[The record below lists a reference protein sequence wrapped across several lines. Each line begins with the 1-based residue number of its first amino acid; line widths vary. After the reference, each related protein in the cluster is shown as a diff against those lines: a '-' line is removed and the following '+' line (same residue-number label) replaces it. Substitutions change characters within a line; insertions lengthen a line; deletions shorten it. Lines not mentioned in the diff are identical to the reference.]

1 MNDTKD
7 AKYMLFSL
15 IVPMYNA
22 EKYISRCI
30 KSIKDQ
36 TCEDFE
42 VLLVDDGSTDN
53 TVLCCMRNVDGD
65 ERFKII
71 KVDDNRGVSA
81 ARNLGLKNAIGEWI
95 WFIDADDWI
104 ESKALENIV
113 QVLDTN
119 VDLINVDFIK
129 ERTGKERTIS
139 NCFETGSVV
148 NRNEICEHMFG
159 TKCHFQFIW
168 SNIFKH
174 YFLTENNLFF
184 DESLSLAEDCEF
196 MVRVGKVIRQAKI
209 LKMSLY
215 HYAVNM
221 DSASQKWKSG
231 VGIKYMNSIKQI
243 YDSVTEINN
252 PVMKD
257 SFFMFVK
264 DVVKV
269 IVLKDIFHPDNEIS
283 WRNRKFSAEKLLTE
297 PIVKESMERPYIGGH
312 THRMVWNLV
321 KHRLW
326 ILLAVI
332 SNLYYRMQNKLF
344 WKLYMKVYEV

>member
-139 NCFETGSVV
+139 SCFETGSVV
-148 NRNEICEHMFG
+148 NRNEICEYMLG
-159 TKCHFQFIW
+159 RKCHFQFIW

-174 YFLTENNLFF
+174 EFLLNYKLLF
-184 DESLSLAEDCEF
+184 DETLKLEEDCEF
-196 MVRVGKVIRQAKI
+196 MVRVGKVIHQAKI
-209 LKMSLY
+209 LKKGLY
-215 HYAVNM
+215 HYVVNM
-221 DSASQKWKSG
+221 ESASQKWREG
-231 VGIKYMNSIKQI
+231 LQQQYINSVKKVECIV
-243 YDSVTEINN
+243 DEIDN
-252 PVMKD
+252 PIMRESFWIFVQDVMR
-257 SFFMFVK
+257 VILLK
-264 DVVKV
+264 DV
-269 IVLKDIFHPDNEIS
+269 FNPDNKIS
-283 WRNRKFSAEKLLTE
+283 WKERKKVATDLVRKE
-297 PIVKESMERPYIGGH
+297 IVKKAIEHPYSGSRIN
-312 THRMVWNLV
+312 RVICFWIKKEVWSLV
-321 KHRLW
+321 AISSFLYFK
-326 ILLAVI
+326 IL
-332 SNLYYRMQNKLF
+332 N
-344 WKLYMKVYEV
+344 